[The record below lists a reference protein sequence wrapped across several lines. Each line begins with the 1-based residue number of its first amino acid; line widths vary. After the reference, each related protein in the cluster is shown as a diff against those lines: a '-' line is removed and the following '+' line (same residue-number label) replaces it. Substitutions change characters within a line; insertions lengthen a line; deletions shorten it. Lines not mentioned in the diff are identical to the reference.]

1 MLTGFKNFIMRGNV
15 VDLAVAFVIGVA
27 FSAIVNAIVTGLVNP
42 LISMIFGK
50 TDLSSVMTFSI
61 NNADFS
67 FGLVLDGIIKFVGI
81 AAVIYF
87 CIVLP
92 MNKLNERRKAGLEP
106 EPEVMA
112 PDIKLL
118 EEIRDLLAANK
129 QN

>member
-27 FSAIVNAIVTGLVNP
+27 FSAIVNAIVTGFVNP